1 MTIAD
6 QLRSF
11 PVPPRHVLIAAATV
25 IERLNLNLVSMQ
37 QFTDQIKTEC
47 RELRAEN
54 ERQQEAIDAL
64 KQDDIRGGA
73 ERDALRSENN
83 QLLEGFIP
91 AQWLEMH
98 AADKR
103 LNDALRQRVIE
114 LEQQRESAFRAG
126 YTYGCAEERVNCDF
140 AWKMCSGQV

>member
-1 MTIAD
+1 MTLAD

-11 PVPPRHVLIAAATV
+11 PVPPRRVLIAAAGE

-54 ERQQEAIDAL
+54 ERLTAERMKILIGAGELTVERDALRAENERQQEAIDAL

-73 ERDALRSENN
+73 ERDALRQRVTE
-83 QLLEGFIP
+83 LE
-91 AQWLEMH
+91 ARH
-98 AADKR
+98 ALTHR
-103 LNDALRQRVIE
+103 ALRTTI
-114 LEQQRESAFRAG
+114 
-126 YTYGCAEERVNCDF
+126 
-140 AWKMCSGQV
+140 

>member
-11 PVPPRHVLIAAATV
+11 PVPPRHVLIAAATE

-54 ERQQEAIDAL
+54 ERLTAELGLSRQGNLASIER
-64 KQDDIRGGA
+64 DIHAEA
-73 ERDALRSENN
+73 ERDALR
-83 QLLEGFIP
+83 
-91 AQWLEMH
+91 
-98 AADKR
+98 
-103 LNDALRQRVIE
+103 QRVTE
-114 LEQQRESAFRAG
+114 LDQQRESAFRAG
-126 YTYGCAEERVNCDF
+126 YACGSADERINCDF
-140 AWKMCSGQV
+140 SWRLYASPAKT

>member
-54 ERQQEAIDAL
+54 ERLTAEAVLLKGCIASDDERSIAAAL
-64 KQDDIRGGA
+64 KADVPPMGCDTADHLADIVL
-73 ERDALRSENN
+73 ALRR
-83 QLLEGFIP
+83 
-91 AQWLEMH
+91 W
-98 AADKR
+98 
-103 LNDALRQRVIE
+103 VTE
-114 LEQQRESAFRAG
+114 LDQQRESAFRAG

-140 AWKMCSGQV
+140 AWKMCSGQL